1 MIVTFHVSS
10 SGPPTYRDTFRC
22 RPEHT
27 PAVRGLV
34 RTALA
39 VWRLDGLVGD
49 AELVVTE
56 LASNAMR
63 HTGSGEMGITVALV
77 AEKLVRITVRDESD
91 AFPVFHPPSCRWS
104 RRRVRI
110 RPHAGRPGDVP
121 MGGEPHPPGQR
132 GVGRTRGGGTV
143 GGPLRGGQ
151 RRDGRGPAPQVS
163 ATSPNPGNG
172 D

>member
-1 MIVTFHVSS
+1 MIVTFHISS

-34 RTALA
+34 RNALA

-91 AFPVFHPPSCRWS
+91 AFPVFHPLVSVVSAASPDTASRWS
-104 RRRVRI
+104 T
-110 RPHAGRPGDVP
+110 G
-121 MGGEPHPPGQR
+121 
-132 GVGRTRGGGTV
+132 
-143 GGPLRGGQ
+143 
-151 RRDGRGPAPQVS
+151 
-163 ATSPNPGNG
+163 
-172 D
+172 

>member
-56 LASNAMR
+56 LASNAIR
-63 HTGSGEMGITVALV
+63 HTGSGEIGITVVRL
-77 AEKLVRITVRDESD
+77 AERLVRITVRDECD
-91 AFPVFHPPSCRWS
+91 AFPVFRSPRVGGAGGVGGESGYGLTLVDRVTCRWGVN
-104 RRRVRI
+104 RT
-110 RPHAGRPGDVP
+110 RPGKEVW
-121 MGGEPHPPGQR
+121 GELGEA
-132 GVGRTRGGGTV
+132 G
-143 GGPLRGGQ
+143 L
-151 RRDGRGPAPQVS
+151 
-163 ATSPNPGNG
+163 
-172 D
+172 